1 MDKETKQTSKK
12 DSEKKIS
19 PAKQKRMDEEKLEA
33 KKIGKEKI
41 ERLFLVLKA
50 QIEGNI
56 SNSSKEYLGANGV
69 SETLRNLPEG
79 KLVRFVDSANTEIPH
94 SAMRV

>member
-1 MDKETKQTSKK
+1 M
-12 DSEKKIS
+12 KIS
-19 PAKQKRMDEEKLEA
+19 KDKQE
-33 KKIGKEKI
+33 
-41 ERLFLVLKA
+41 LVFWALRA

-56 SNSSKEYLGANGV
+56 SNGSKKYFGADGV
-69 SETLRNLPEG
+69 SKILAKEVPEG